1 MHNVSDFFD
10 PVSILTVVSRDMA
23 SLVRREMREKRRKV
37 TEPKYCHVT
46 MTVREPDTW

>member
-23 SLVRREMREKRRKV
+23 SLVRREKRRKV
-37 TEPKYCHVT
+37 TEPKCCHVT
-46 MTVREPDTW
+46 MTVREPVTW